1 MVEYIDGINI
11 TYFYGDSNEDEL
23 STILSDNNIKVNKV
37 EVYQIKYDAE
47 KVEDSVEGVMFYSPL
62 TIKSYLKENDSD
74 KIAFCIG
81 ETTATEAKKKFKD
94 VRVAKLPTVE
104 SIIDLVNENYT

>member
-1 MVEYIDGINI
+1 
-11 TYFYGDSNEDEL
+11 
-23 STILSDNNIKVNKV
+23 
-37 EVYQIKYDAE
+37 
-47 KVEDSVEGVMFYSPL
+47 MFHSPL

-94 VRVAKLPTVE
+94 VRAAKLPTVE